1 MEQRNKAS
9 SIGSENDASKKLK
22 KTYQQ
27 ALKDVQKKSK
37 ELQKKI
43 NELVAANPDNETL
56 IRSKIY
62 QLNYQ
67 KAIKEQ
73 LDMAMNVLNDTSTI
87 EEYKEAMY
95 KEGFISQ
102 FYAMQMQGVPVL
114 APINHDLMIEALN
127 YDINNIPLSKRLYD
141 NVNKAKREVLSELS
155 RGIASGMSGVE
166 VARNIQN
173 RMNVSYRK
181 ARQLAQNEGHRV
193 NTKAALDGM
202 REAKKKGADIVK
214 QWDCTYDGKTRLE
227 HAELD
232 QQWAEVDDYFEYS
245 GGKVFAPK
253 EFGKA
258 RYLISIAG
266 AHCLVFH
273 VGI

>member
-1 MEQRNKAS
+1 MEKWNKEIKQAQLDL
-9 SIGSENDASKKLK
+9 ENDAYKKLK

-95 KEGFISQ
+95 KE
-102 FYAMQMQGVPVL
+102 P
-114 APINHDLMIEALN
+114 PD
-127 YDINNIPLSKRLYD
+127 
-141 NVNKAKREVLSELS
+141 
-155 RGIASGMSGVE
+155 
-166 VARNIQN
+166 
-173 RMNVSYRK
+173 
-181 ARQLAQNEGHRV
+181 
-193 NTKAALDGM
+193 
-202 REAKKKGADIVK
+202 
-214 QWDCTYDGKTRLE
+214 
-227 HAELD
+227 
-232 QQWAEVDDYFEYS
+232 
-245 GGKVFAPK
+245 
-253 EFGKA
+253 
-258 RYLISIAG
+258 
-266 AHCLVFH
+266 
-273 VGI
+273 